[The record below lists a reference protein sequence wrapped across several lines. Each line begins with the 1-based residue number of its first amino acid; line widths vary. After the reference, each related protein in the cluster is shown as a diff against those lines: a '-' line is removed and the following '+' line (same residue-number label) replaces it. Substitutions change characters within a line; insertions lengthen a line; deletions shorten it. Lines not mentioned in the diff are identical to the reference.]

1 MIQAAHVVLYSR
13 EPDLLRAFFR
23 NMLQFPAV
31 DEHPSPLAGAG
42 SGWNGVGRETGGRP
56 MSRAGEGRR

>member
-31 DEHPSPLAGAG
+31 DEHPSPLAG
-42 SGWNGVGRETGGRP
+42 VGPG
-56 MSRAGEGRR
+56 